1 MDIIYQRYHDAK
13 LLSQLYSN
21 QLFFWNSSITNY
33 LNVYI
38 VSLQFTFLTASLT
51 ISALFVMS
59 TDVEK
64 TF

>member
-1 MDIIYQRYHDAK
+1 MDIIYKRYHDAK

-21 QLFFWNSSITNY
+21 RLFFWNSSITNY

-51 ISALFVMS
+51 ISALLVMS

>member
-1 MDIIYQRYHDAK
+1 MLNCLVSFIQIDF
-13 LLSQLYSN
+13 
-21 QLFFWNSSITNY
+21 FFWNSSITNY

>member
-1 MDIIYQRYHDAK
+1 MDIIYQRYLDAK

-21 QLFFWNSSITNY
+21 RLFFWNSSITNN

>member
-13 LLSQLYSN
+13 LISQLYSN
-21 QLFFWNSSITNY
+21 RLFFWNSSITNHP
-33 LNVYI
+33 NIYI
-38 VSLQFTFLTASLT
+38 VLLQFTFLTASLT